1 VKKLGATPITRSGF
15 FLKKQTQTIQII
27 IPLRILFIL
36 TFLLVIL
43 EDRCLPGDKTKNT
56 TMELDE
62 IVVSDEK
69 IPEEENV
76 QEATAFT
83 AVIDAKEY
91 TSRVSSVPEL
101 LSQSVGVNV
110 REYGGLG
117 SFSTIS
123 IRGSS
128 SEQVAIFLDGILLNQ
143 ARQGIV
149 NLSEIPLDNVDKIEV
164 YRGTSPAR
172 FGTAGIGGVVNI
184 ITKTPKEKPQN
195 ELTFSYGSF
204 NTYKANAYRSERL
217 KNFDYLIFYT
227 MNKSEG
233 NFKYTDDNGT
243 PLNTHDDYET
253 RRRNNEIDSNDLLM
267 KLGYEQNAWRVT
279 LSSDFFSND
288 QGVPGISSFQSRS
301 ASLETLRNLSTMKVS
316 HPGFLHPS
324 LNLESQL
331 FFTYEWDK
339 FQDKKGE
346 IGVGYQDNRDVTV
359 SYGGNVLLS
368 HSLAVPYANNLIN
381 FYAGLKRETYYSR
394 NELSTVEEGD
404 TQKRTTISLSLE
416 DQLYLFRDHLILSP
430 SLIYNHY
437 NNDFS
442 SHLPFSTQGPKPIT
456 PGVNRNKGYLNR
468 KMGTEIKI
476 TDFLSIKGNIGKYYR
491 PPNFTELFGDR
502 GTIVGNPGLEAEE
515 GVNWDI
521 GFKVQKRK
529 FWLLK
534 NILFEYAFY
543 QSNLDNLILFIPNSQ
558 RTSVATNISKADMN
572 GHEISWAS
580 ELFAH
585 MNISGNLTVQNT
597 KDKSDISYWKGN
609 QLPGRPQFELFNRF
623 EYFIYLG
630 KVFYEFNYLS
640 NNFLDRANFKKV
652 SARKIHNLGISFYPL
667 KNLSCTFEV
676 KNLSDARIEDVI
688 GYPLPGRSFFVTID
702 WKF

>member
-15 FLKKQTQTIQII
+15 FLKKQTQAIQII
-27 IPLRILFIL
+27 IPLRILFIVTL
-36 TFLLVIL
+36 LLVML
-43 EDRCLPGDKTKNT
+43 EGRCLPGGNEKNT

-69 IPEEENV
+69 LPEEENV
-76 QEATAFT
+76 QEATAFVT
-83 AVIDAKEY
+83 VIDAKEY

-101 LSQSVGVNV
+101 LSETVGVNV

-143 ARQGIV
+143 ARQGVV

-243 PLNTHDDYET
+243 PMNPHDDCET

-368 HSLAVPYANNLIN
+368 HSAVLYHANNIVNLFAEI
-381 FYAGLKRETYYSR
+381 KRETYDSE
-394 NELSTVEEGD
+394 NKLAPVEKGD
-404 TQKRTTISLSLE
+404 TQKRTTLSISIE
-416 DQLYLFRDHLILSP
+416 EQLYLLKDRLVLSP
-430 SLIYNHY
+430 ALLYNHY
-437 NNDFS
+437 QNDFRGK
-442 SHLPFSTQGPKPIT
+442 LPFSSEWVT
-456 PGVNRNKGYLNR
+456 PGENKNKGYLNR
-468 KMGTEIKI
+468 KMGMEIVI
-476 TDFLSIKGNIGKYYR
+476 TDFLSFKGNVGKYYR

-502 GTIVGNPGLEAEE
+502 GSIVGNPALKAEE
-515 GVNWDI
+515 GTNWDI
-521 GFKVQKRK
+521 GFKMHKK
-529 FWLLK
+529 TYWLLK
-534 NILFEYAFY
+534 SIFFEYAFY
-543 QSNLDNLILFIPNSQ
+543 RNRIDNLILFIQNSQ
-558 RTSVATNISKADMN
+558 RTSVASNISKAEMM
-572 GHEISWAS
+572 GHEISWGTTVADHVN
-580 ELFAH
+580 L
-585 MNISGNLTVQNT
+585 SGNLTVQHT
-597 KDKSDISYWKGN
+597 EDESEISYWKGN

-623 EYFIYLG
+623 EYFNYLG

-640 NNFLDRANFKKV
+640 NNFLDRVNFKKIA
-652 SARKIHNLGISFYPL
+652 ARKINNLGVSFYP
-667 KNLSCTFEV
+667 V
-676 KNLSDARIEDVI
+676 KNLTLTFEIKNLNDAAIEDVI
-688 GYPLPGRSFFVTID
+688 GYPLPGRSFFTTID
-702 WKF
+702 FKF